1 MDLKIQKVF
10 SKILKYTK
18 YINNTLLY
26 IIYTNALNTK
36 ILKMLILTFPTT

>member
-18 YINNTLLY
+18 YINNTLY